1 MPFASIRKMSMNVS
15 LTINGKTVTVPDH
28 YTLLEASEKLGI
40 EIPTLCHLPGHEPF
54 TSCMIC
60 MVHDLDKDILVPACS
75 ARVEQGLNIAT
86 DDDKVHM
93 SRKDTLDLLLSEHV
107 GDCEAPCHRICPAL
121 MNIPLMIRQ
130 IRAGKFRDALITVKH
145 DIALPAVLGRICP
158 APCEKGCTRNQHD
171 AAVSICLL
179 KRFVADRDLSQ
190 DEPYLPSK
198 NPSTGKR
205 VAIAGAGPAGLS
217 AAYYLARLGHQAVLF
232 DDHPQAGGMLR
243 YGVPEDKL
251 PRDVLDAEIEQIFRL
266 GVTFQGNTPLKD
278 KTTLQIWIKE
288 YDAVILA
295 MGAKETE
302 WLDQLGLQQSKRG
315 LIIDRDTHATSMDR
329 VFAGGGLVSSS
340 KMAVRAAGH
349 GKTMALAADQL
360 LQSQSLHG
368 RTLRFNSVM
377 GRLQPGEANELE
389 REASL
394 QSRIEPSEAGKGL
407 TEHQAVKEAERC
419 FHCDCR
425 KPASCKLRLY
435 ADQYKASQKRFRTVS
450 RPAFERMVQ
459 QDLVVYESG
468 KCIKCGLCV
477 SITKLRGEKLGLTFV
492 NRGFDVRIRVPFNKT
507 LKDALAKAAR
517 ECIESCPT
525 GALSWMN
532 AEEHLE

>member
-1 MPFASIRKMSMNVS
+1 MNVS

-40 EIPTLCHLPGHEPF
+40 EIPTLCHSPGHEPF

-60 MVHDLDKDILVPACS
+60 MVHDLDRDILVPACS
-75 ARVEQGLNIAT
+75 ATVQPGLNIAT
-86 DDDKVHM
+86 DDDKVHD

-130 IRAGKFRDALITVKH
+130 IRAEKFHDALVTVKH

-171 AAVSICLL
+171 GAVSICLL
-179 KRFVADRDLSQ
+179 KRFVADWDLSR
-190 DEPYLPSK
+190 DEPYLPAQ

-205 VAIAGAGPAGLS
+205 VAIVGAGPAGLS
-217 AAYYLARLGHQAVLF
+217 AAYYLAQMGHQAILF
-232 DDHPQAGGMLR
+232 DDHPKAGGMLR
-243 YGVPEDKL
+243 YGVPEEQL

-266 GVTFQGNTPLKD
+266 GVAFQSNTPLKD
-278 KTTLQIWIKE
+278 KVNLQTWLKE

-295 MGAKETE
+295 MGAKESE
-302 WLDQLGLQQSKRG
+302 WLSGLGLQASNRG
-315 LIIDRDTHATSMDR
+315 LVIDRDTHTTSMDR

-349 GKTMALAADQL
+349 GKTMALAADQF
-360 LQSQSLHG
+360 LQRKSLRG

-377 GRLQPGEANELE
+377 GRLQPGEAHEFE
-389 REASL
+389 HEAAL
-394 QSRIEPSEAGKGL
+394 HPRVEPSKAGMGL
-407 TEHQAVKEAERC
+407 TDHQPIKEAERC

-425 KPASCKLRLY
+425 KPESCKLRLY
-435 ADQYKASQKRFRTVS
+435 ADRYKSSQKRFRTGK
-450 RPAFERMVQ
+450 RPEFERMVQ
-459 QDLVVYESG
+459 QDIVVYETG

-477 SITKLRGEKLGLTFV
+477 SITKLRGEKFGLTFV
-492 NRGFDVRIRVPFNKT
+492 DRGFDVRVRVPFNET
-507 LKDALAKAAR
+507 LKDALTHAAR

-532 AEEHLE
+532 NEEHLE